1 MRQKLL
7 DFFVGS
13 HINKENGLHTT
24 GLFTP
29 LLCYEFFRAIFGKKE
44 RALVFIF
51 VGNVSQYMVI
61 R

>member
-7 DFFVGS
+7 DFFAGS

-29 LLCYEFFRAIFGKKE
+29 PLCYEFFRAIFGKKE
-44 RALVFIF
+44 RVFIL